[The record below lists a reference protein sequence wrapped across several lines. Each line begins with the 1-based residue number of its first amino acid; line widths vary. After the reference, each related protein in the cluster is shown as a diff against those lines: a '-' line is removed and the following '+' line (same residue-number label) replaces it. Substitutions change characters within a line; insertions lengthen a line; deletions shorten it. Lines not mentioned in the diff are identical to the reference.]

1 MTPGARLAR
10 LVVGRMH
17 PRLAD
22 ALRSRLA
29 PGGGAPGP
37 VLRWLNRGGIP
48 RRVGTFRLL
57 DNPDLVFG
65 AADSQVLG
73 QLYWWGGEAGWEPEL
88 LPWWLA
94 FCREARSVLE
104 LGANVGYFTVQ
115 GGRAVGP
122 GARYVA
128 VEPHPVSAE
137 VCRANLARNGVTSV
151 EVVVAAAVAEQGV
164 TSVPLLVPAD
174 QQATPTIAYLPADT
188 ELPADLARGA
198 VPVADVP
205 AVDVRRLLDGVD
217 LLKLDVE
224 GQEHALLAAA
234 REHLRAHRP
243 ALFVEVLP
251 GTPRLRALLADLCT
265 SDGYR
270 CYALGREGPVELRPD
285 RLGTISLM
293 DSYGCQDVLLCA
305 TDLPHP

>member
-1 MTPGARLAR
+1 MSAGAHLAR
-10 LVVGRMH
+10 LVVGRMP

-22 ALRSRLA
+22 LLRRRLA
-29 PGGGAPGP
+29 PGGDGPGT

-48 RRVGTFRLL
+48 RRVTTFRLL
-57 DNPDLVFG
+57 DDPDLVFT

-73 QLYWWGGEAGWEPEL
+73 QLYWWGGTAGWEPEL
-88 LPWWLA
+88 LPLWRT

-115 GGRAVGP
+115 GGRAIGA

-137 VCRANLARNGVTSV
+137 VCRANLALNGVSTV
-151 EVVVAAAVAEQGV
+151 DVVGAAAVAAPGR

-198 VPVADVP
+198 VPVTEVP
-205 AVDVRRLLDGVD
+205 AVDVRRLLPGVD

-234 REHLRAHRP
+234 RDHLRAHRP
-243 ALFVEVLP
+243 TVFVEVLP
-251 GTPRLRALLADLCT
+251 GTVRLRALLADLCT
-265 SDGYR
+265 TDGYR

-285 RLGTISLM
+285 ELGTIRLM
-293 DSYGCQDVLLCA
+293 DVFGCQDVLLCA
-305 TDLPHP
+305 TDLPST